1 MKIKSLEVALFKGFQ
16 KSKLSFGQ
24 GLNLLVGANNS
35 GKSSLLQAIHLAY
48 YFLGVTNGISLKD
61 KKSKNKLKGVML
73 KSFPLPLHDNAS
85 LSEGRKQRSMRTKT
99 TYIKME
105 MENGHAFMERLSFP
119 GGNPLVI
126 SSDFDGNQGNLE
138 YRKNISKI
146 IKAKQP
152 LFIPLFVGVVSKEEI
167 KTLEVV
173 GYYVSTGKSSEVL
186 RNQLKAMPKDKL
198 KILNSYL
205 QDSFNVE
212 ILFNETHEIYLSSI
226 YKEGEYNNLDI
237 SSAGSG
243 FQQILQIL
251 VYIVTSDAE
260 IILIDEPDA
269 HLHHKLQN
277 SLYDILLRL
286 VEEGRQIIVSTHSQ
300 VFIKKAMGNNDH
312 LVLINKKFEKQKAID
327 EYDEALKFLYEDGLI
342 DEEEITEKKD
352 IKFIFLE
359 DSDGGSGSDV
369 MKKFL
374 EKLGYKGSQYRIV
387 DINGE
392 HDSIIKYLKVA
403 KKIDGIK
410 FKALIFRDSDS
421 IPEEYLN
428 KIKEGQEDE
437 NISILYLGVH
447 EVENYLLNADTI
459 AGAIKQKKLELKIRA
474 KDVEGEIAEIVNSEK
489 DNLLDTIDGTIEGKL
504 KECYK
509 DVGLELGK
517 IQSKTREIRKK
528 IREEH
533 MLFPY
538 KKLPG
543 KQIFNRLKQKIH
555 KKWGVSISEIDVA
568 RDFKKSDIPEEIKKA
583 LEFFNHS

>member
-35 GKSSLLQAIHLAY
+35 GKSSLLQAVHLAF
-48 YFLGVTNGISLKD
+48 YFLSVTKGISPKD

-73 KSFPLPLHDNAS
+73 KNFPLPLHDNAS

-99 TYIKME
+99 TYVKME
-105 MENGHAFMERLSFP
+105 MDNGYAFMERLSFP

-126 SSDFDGNQGNLE
+126 SSDFDGNQGNLK

-146 IKAKQP
+146 TEEKQP
-152 LFIPLFVGVVSKEEI
+152 LFIPLFAGVVNKEEM
-167 KTLEVV
+167 KTAEVV
-173 GYYVSTGKSSEVL
+173 GYYVSSGKSSEVL
-186 RNQLKAMPKDKL
+186 RNQLREMPKDKV

-205 QDSFNVE
+205 ADSFNVE

-286 VEEGRQIIVSTHSQ
+286 VEEGRQIIVATHSQ
-300 VFIKKAMGNNDH
+300 IFIKKAMGNNDH
-312 LVLINKKFEKQKAID
+312 LVLVNKKFEEQKAID
-327 EYDEALKFLYEDGLI
+327 EYDESLKFLYEDGLI
-342 DEEEITEKKD
+342 DEEEITERKS

-359 DSDGGSGSDV
+359 DSNGGPGSDI

-374 EKLGYKGSQYRIV
+374 GKMGYKGSQYKIENS
-387 DINGE
+387 NGE
-392 HDSIIKYLKVA
+392 HDAIIKYLKVA
-403 KKIDGIK
+403 KRVDGIK

-421 IPEEYLN
+421 IPEEYLD
-428 KIKEGQEDE
+428 KLRAKHEDE
-437 NISILYLGVH
+437 NISISYSGGH
-447 EVENYLLNADTI
+447 EIENYLLNSKI
-459 AGAIKQKKLELKIRA
+459 ISEVIKQKNPESQITPKDIENSINEL
-474 KDVEGEIAEIVNSEK
+474 VEGGK
-489 DNLLDTIDGTIEGKL
+489 DNLLDVLDATLEGKL
-504 KECYK
+504 GEYHR
-509 DVGLELGK
+509 DVGLEFGK
-517 IQSKTREIRKK
+517 IQSKTREIKKK
-528 IREEH
+528 IREEY

-543 KQIFNRLKQKIH
+543 KQIFNRLKQIIH
-555 KKWGVSISEIDVA
+555 KRRGVSISEIDVA
-568 RDFKKSDIPEEIKKA
+568 RNFKKSDIPEEIKKA
-583 LEFFNHS
+583 LEFI